1 MDIITA
7 LTTHHQE
14 MRNLFAAA
22 MTNPAAAEDAIRHLV
37 IHHTNEEKFFYD
49 HLENITQ
56 MRHDALEAVNEHHII
71 ELIIQDLRGF
81 PKDHERY
88 LVKIESLKEYTEHH
102 LLEEEEEIFVEAAEV
117 LDYNTRLELGARFN
131 EIKSRQLG
139 CLA

>member
-7 LTTHHQE
+7 LTNHHQE
-14 MRNLFAAA
+14 MRALFANA
-22 MTNPAAAEDAIRHLV
+22 MNNPAAAEEAIKHLV

-49 HLENITQ
+49 HLEKITQ

-71 ELIIQDLRGF
+71 ELIIQDLRTF

-88 LVKIESLKEYTEHH
+88 IVKVESLKEYTEHH
-102 LLEEEEEIFVEAAEV
+102 LAEEETEIFVEAAQT

-131 EIKSRQLG
+131 EIKSRQIG
-139 CLA
+139 CF